1 MGIPES
7 QLQTWSHQG
16 SITQSS
22 NTYNSIKNV
31 LEASTTP
38 YGDRN
43 FECVLQG
50 SYGNDTNIF
59 AESDVDI
66 VIKLDDCF
74 HSDLESLNEDEKSN
88 YKRAYSDATYC
99 HSDFK
104 CDVLKVLTDQYGGDV
119 KDGKKAISIAARGN
133 RRKADVIVATAFRRY
148 HSFKSSSLE
157 NHTDGICFFTSAG
170 IRVDNYPK
178 QHHENLTTKHQNANE
193 WLKPMIRV
201 LKNMRSHLV
210 ANGVLEAGD
219 APSYY
224 IEGLLYNVPE
234 DKFGSSYGDCFVNA
248 INWIQTEADKTK
260 LVCANELYYLL
271 RDDSFTCWPAAN
283 GEDFINAV
291 INLWNNW

>member
-74 HSDLESLNEDEKSN
+74 HSDLESLNEDENQTTNGRIQMRHTAIRIS
-88 YKRAYSDATYC
+88 SATY
-99 HSDFK
+99 
-104 CDVLKVLTDQYGGDV
+104 
-119 KDGKKAISIAARGN
+119 
-133 RRKADVIVATAFRRY
+133 
-148 HSFKSSSLE
+148 
-157 NHTDGICFFTSAG
+157 
-170 IRVDNYPK
+170 
-178 QHHENLTTKHQNANE
+178 
-193 WLKPMIRV
+193 
-201 LKNMRSHLV
+201 
-210 ANGVLEAGD
+210 
-219 APSYY
+219 
-224 IEGLLYNVPE
+224 
-234 DKFGSSYGDCFVNA
+234 
-248 INWIQTEADKTK
+248 
-260 LVCANELYYLL
+260 
-271 RDDSFTCWPAAN
+271 
-283 GEDFINAV
+283 
-291 INLWNNW
+291 